1 MSLCLTP
8 QGKSLRDHENE
19 IQPVMS
25 KKNEK
30 LSAGSGGEASTW
42 SGPKD
47 PKGVVAW
54 VAKRVLAGNFKKTK
68 NA

>member
-8 QGKSLRDHENE
+8 QGKSLRDYEDE
-19 IQPVMS
+19 VKPVIS

-30 LSAGSGGEASTW
+30 LSAAAEGEASTW

-54 VAKRVLAGNFKKTK
+54 VAKRVLAGK
-68 NA
+68 